1 MAVRKEPSGRWRA
14 VVKQGRRYVDGA
26 TFNTQREAKA
36 WEQRQKAALAGAV
49 DLAARKQPVRSL
61 LLMWIEE
68 RKQTVATTTAH
79 TDAAMIQRLSA
90 AFTARA
96 VGSVTDRDVQRVLNT
111 WSGKYAEASVRRF
124 RASLASFF
132 GWCVSERCI
141 ESNPVSGSQVPRK
154 DAEPGRMKPLT
165 ETELEQVAATIREF
179 DERAADLVLIASWTG
194 LRWSELRAIT
204 VADFSRVPVPVLVVR
219 RAAPEG
225 VAVKTTKGRRA
236 RTVPV
241 ADRVLRLVEACADG
255 KAGDDPLFTSS
266 TGARLHASGFKKAA
280 HWKQSAKARRIHDLR
295 HTAICLWLARGV
307 DAATVQ
313 AWAGHASISTT
324 NLYVQHLGTV
334 ADRAGLDRLN
344 TPGHTGG
351 THGEEDG
358 ASNANTPGR

>member
-1 MAVRKEPSGRWRA
+1 M
-14 VVKQGRRYVDGA
+14 KQGRRYVDGA
-26 TFNTQREAKA
+26 TFDTQREARA
-36 WEQRQKAALAGAV
+36 WEQRQRTALVGGV
-49 DLAARKQPVRSL
+49 DLAARKQPVGSL
-61 LLMWIEE
+61 LSVWLDE
-68 RKQTVATTTAH
+68 REQTVATTTAH
-79 TDAAMIQRLSA
+79 TDAAMIQRLPG

-141 ESNPVSGSQVPRK
+141 VTNPVSRSQVPRK
-154 DAEPGRMKPLT
+154 DAKPGRMKPLA
-165 ETELEQVAATIREF
+165 EPELEEVIASIRQF
-179 DERAADLVLIASWTG
+179 DDRAADLVAIAAWTG
-194 LRWSELRAIT
+194 LRWSELRAVT
-204 VADFSRVPVPVLVVR
+204 VGDFSRVPVPVLVVR

-236 RTVPV
+236 RTVPI
-241 ADRVLRLVEACADG
+241 ADRVLRLVEAGAQG
-255 KAGDDPLFTSS
+255 KAADDPLFTSS

-280 HWKQSAKARRIHDLR
+280 HWSQTAQGRRIHDLR

-358 ASNANTPGR
+358 ASNENTPGR